1 MCVTAESCEKHPSLL
16 GSTSPLLQ
24 LSRSAAHSK
33 LLGRHHRALLRLHR
47 AAKQL
52 AHSHVQYI
60 SLSTFLPLSLF
71 IFIYIFF
78 FNSKEKCSLKTKS
91 IYLSPSQKEKKQSKC
106 MDFVNLKQINTF
118 FFKSITHIKHGSL
131 NEICC

>member
-24 LSRSAAHSK
+24 LSRSATHSK

-78 FNSKEKCSLKTKS
+78 LIQKKNAHSKQNPS
-91 IYLSPSQKEKKQSKC
+91 ISPPPRKKKQSKC